1 MRWKGIKGDCWS
13 RFIHLLYDDVINK
26 CRSCIK
32 GNWHY
37 QQSKR
42 SLDREISYCSL
53 NGLINCVSEH
63 LGTSQEDFHEEFSA
77 VLPLKP
83 GLSGRGNFSVLPLI
97 PLDRVLERD
106 YFRKCERAKFD
117 IWFTVLRDF
126 KLWCK
131 WVWNRSF
138 FHFPFSKCN
147 TVKWQRL
154 ITEVITVGKQRGSW
168 MRRFYLWWPSISW
181 QLCLIPTTI
190 ILRGQICWHKPT
202 EASHPRGNISKRY
215 WTEVRQ
221 SGPQESPQGPSPGA
235 QINPFLGHLP
245 ASRLLCWW
253 GWAWADLPLCIE
265 MSA

>member
-1 MRWKGIKGDCWS
+1 MM
-13 RFIHLLYDDVINK
+13 
-26 CRSCIK
+26 
-32 GNWHY
+32 
-37 QQSKR
+37 
-42 SLDREISYCSL
+42 SLTNAGAALRAIDITSSL
-53 NGLINCVSEH
+53 NGLWTERFPTALSMGLLIVFLSTLEQARRISMKNFQQYCLWSPAFQEEV
-63 LGTSQEDFHEEFSA
+63 TSASYLWFHWT
-77 VLPLKP
+77 
-83 GLSGRGNFSVLPLI
+83 GCY
-97 PLDRVLERD
+97 ERD

-202 EASHPRGNISKRY
+202 EGSHPRGNISKRY

-221 SGPQESPQGPSPGA
+221 SCPQGSPQGPSPGA
-235 QINPFLGHLP
+235 QINPLLGHLP